1 MDSIH
6 IICDRKE
13 MYFEFP
19 DGSEPFFPRFFLLFF
34 STLEAILGIFLPI
47 AAAVFLITWLCF
59 VCLDKSGILGLF
71 PDDQKCPAPV
81 QGQSGFTDPTDTIED
96 VKRLEVEMEL
106 LEEMLRAREKKMEQ
120 LIKNGSSL

>member
-1 MDSIH
+1 
-6 IICDRKE
+6 

-19 DGSEPFFPRFFLLFF
+19 DGSESFFPRFFQLFF

-59 VCLDKSGILGLF
+59 VCMDKSGILGLF
-71 PDDQKCPAPV
+71 PDDQKHPAPV
-81 QGQSGFTDPTDTIED
+81 QSQSNSSRFPDPTDTIED
-96 VKRLEVEMEL
+96 VKRLNVEMDL

-120 LIKNGSSL
+120 LITNGSSI